1 MVATKDVTAK
11 TVVGQT
17 ETFAARRGVKFT
29 VFLWCG
35 VKVRREGVAALQPSA
50 NRLTG
55 AHALGTRASG
65 MPNVDNDT
73 KQIVVPQISDNNTV
87 RRQIGFKS
95 V

>member
-35 VKVRREGVAALQPSA
+35 VKVRREGVAA
-50 NRLTG
+50 
-55 AHALGTRASG
+55 
-65 MPNVDNDT
+65 
-73 KQIVVPQISDNNTV
+73 
-87 RRQIGFKS
+87 
-95 V
+95 

>member
-17 ETFAARRGVKFT
+17 ETVAARLDVKFT

-50 NRLTG
+50 SSSTG
-55 AHALGTRASG
+55 SHAFG
-65 MPNVDNDT
+65 
-73 KQIVVPQISDNNTV
+73 NTDV
-87 RRQIGFKS
+87 RYVERR
-95 V
+95 